1 MVMVKGRKGL
11 LGRGGVLAVAG
22 VVVPL
27 LGLALL
33 RWR

>member
-1 MVMVKGRKGL
+1 MVKGRKRL
-11 LGRGGVLAVAG
+11 VGRGGVLAVAG
-22 VVVPL
+22 VFVPL